1 MYGPQE
7 ALESDSG
14 VLACHPNVRS
24 KPGAESHCPM
34 NFDVRSRTVFVQPE
48 SQSAVMLEIGRLTRS
63 IHIATPLRVSLW
75 FSRALDDT
83 DVEEEGGGG

>member
-1 MYGPQE
+1 
-7 ALESDSG
+7 
-14 VLACHPNVRS
+14 
-24 KPGAESHCPM
+24 M

-83 DVEEEGGGG
+83 DVEEGGGVNTECVCSGMFSFMNGSSDVTHNQTIG